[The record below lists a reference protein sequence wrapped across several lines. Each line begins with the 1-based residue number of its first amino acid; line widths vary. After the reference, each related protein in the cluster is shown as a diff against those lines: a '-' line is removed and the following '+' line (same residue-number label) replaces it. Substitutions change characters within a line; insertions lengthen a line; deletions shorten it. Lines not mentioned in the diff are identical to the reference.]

1 MINVQVRTG
10 NIKKLQ
16 KAFADTPRKFPQQLS
31 SAINATVSR
40 GRNIVAG
47 KIAGPKGELTTA
59 RKNVASSFQTK
70 KSNRQTLTGYIF
82 VRKSNR
88 LSLKFFKA
96 KQNKK
101 GVSYRIS
108 KKEGRKS
115 IPGAFIVETYGGHV
129 YKRPT
134 KQRPTGKQKRGPSPW
149 GVYKKRRFDK
159 QVKKELRKELKA
171 QIKKRIRTQ
180 RLRQQGRI

>member
-1 MINVQVRTG
+1 MIRVTARTG
-10 NIKKLQ
+10 KLKQLQ
-16 KAFADTPRKFPQQLS
+16 KALRDAPKKFPQQLN

-40 GRNIVAG
+40 GKNIVAG
-47 KIAGPKGELTTA
+47 KIAGPKGELTTP
-59 RKNVASSFQTK
+59 RKNVANSFETQKSTK
-70 KSNRQTLTGYIF
+70 QTLTGHIF
-82 VRKSNR
+82 VRKSAR
-88 LSLKFFKA
+88 LSLKYFKA

-115 IPGAFIVETYGGHV
+115 IPGAFIVNTYGGHV

-149 GVYKKRRFDK
+149 GVYLKGRFDRK
-159 QVKKELRKELKA
+159 VKKELRKELHS
-171 QIKKRIRTQ
+171 QIKRRIRTLK
-180 RLRQQGRI
+180 LRQQGRI